1 MEDQWDTREIIANGQ
16 KIVSKLFYALY
27 DLANSA
33 YTIIVVTF
41 ITSAYFANQ
50 IVGNPQLGA
59 AYWQWTAGLCGIL
72 VAVTGPLL
80 GSLADKHSK
89 GKINLLHIFTILCVL
104 FTSLFWFAKPSVD
117 YIWHAL
123 IIFLLSNYFYEVAV
137 IFYNSLLKSCSN
149 ENNIGK
155 TSGFAFALGY
165 IGCVPILLFSLYV
178 FVLPDTIP
186 FGLDKSKFENI
197 RFIPVIAAIWFLIFS
212 YPMIN
217 YFKHH
222 IEYKENSDPTPVF
235 KKLIALIWKNK
246 FTSTGKFLLARMIYS
261 DALIVL
267 IAGGGVY
274 ASGVFGFTPG
284 ELLKLAIFAN
294 LVAFVGVLLGGYLND
309 KISSKIIIL
318 TCIAVLTLCVFY
330 SSIIAQTKAQF
341 FINVMVISFFIGSI
355 QSASRV
361 MMTGLLKDDDQGSG
375 FGLFSFSGR
384 ITAFAGPL
392 LVGTMTFFYSQR
404 IGLLS
409 ISIFFILGFIL
420 MLFVDKDQKNKK
432 IP

>member
-1 MEDQWDTREIIANGQ
+1 MN
-16 KIVSKLFYALY
+16 KLFYGLY

-50 IVGNPQLGA
+50 IVGDPQLGA

-72 VAVTGPLL
+72 IAVTGPLL
-80 GSLADKHSK
+80 GNIADKKPK
-89 GKINLLHIFTILCVL
+89 GKINLLHIFTILCIL
-104 FTSLFWFAKPSVD
+104 ITCLFWFAKPSTN
-117 YIWHAL
+117 YILFTL
-123 IIFLLSNYFYEVAV
+123 IIFLLSNYCYEAAT
-137 IFYNSLLKSCSN
+137 IFYNSLLKNCSN

-155 TSGFAFALGY
+155 TSGAAFALGY
-165 IGCVPILLFSLYV
+165 IGCVPILLFTLYV

-197 RFIPVIAAIWFLIFS
+197 RFIPIIAAVWFLIFS

-217 YFKHH
+217 YFKRHVQF
-222 IEYKENSDPTPVF
+222 KENVDQTPIF
-235 KKLIALIWKNK
+235 KKLVELVWKNK
-246 FTSTGKFLLARMIYS
+246 FTRTGKFLLARMIYS

-284 ELLKLAIFAN
+284 ELLKLAIYAN

-309 KISSKIIIL
+309 KLSSKIIIL
-318 TCIAVLTLCVFY
+318 ICIAVLTATVFY
-330 SSIIAQTKAQF
+330 GAVVAQTKTQF
-341 FINVMVISFFIGSI
+341 FYNVMVISFFIGSI

-361 MMTGLLKDDDQGSG
+361 MMTGLLETDDQGKG

-384 ITAFAGPL
+384 VTAFAGPL
-392 LVGTMTFFYSQR
+392 LVGTTTYYFSQR
-404 IGLLS
+404 IGFLS
-409 ISIFFILGFIL
+409 IGVFFILGFIL
-420 MLFVDKDQKNKK
+420 MLFVD
-432 IP
+432 

>member
-1 MEDQWDTREIIANGQ
+1 MN
-16 KIVSKLFYALY
+16 KLFYGLY

-33 YTIIVVTF
+33 YTMIVVTF

-50 IVGNPQLGA
+50 IVGDPQLGA

-72 VAVTGPLL
+72 IALTGPLL
-80 GSLADKHSK
+80 GNIADKKPK
-89 GKINLLHIFTILCVL
+89 GKINLLHIFTILCIL
-104 FTSLFWFAKPSVD
+104 ITCLFWFAKPSTN
-117 YIWHAL
+117 YILFTL
-123 IIFLLSNYFYEVAV
+123 IIFLLSNYCYEAAT
-137 IFYNSLLKSCSN
+137 IFYNSLLKNCSN

-155 TSGFAFALGY
+155 TSGAAFALGY
-165 IGCVPILLFSLYV
+165 IGSVPILLFTLYV

-197 RFIPVIAAIWFLIFS
+197 RFIPIIAAVWFLIFS

-217 YFKHH
+217 YFKRHVQF
-222 IEYKENSDPTPVF
+222 KENVDQTPIF
-235 KKLIALIWKNK
+235 KKLVELVWKNK
-246 FTSTGKFLLARMIYS
+246 FTRTGKFLLARMIYS

-284 ELLKLAIFAN
+284 ELLKLAIYAN

-309 KISSKIIIL
+309 KLSSKIIIL
-318 TCIAVLTLCVFY
+318 ICIAVLTATVFY
-330 SSIIAQTKAQF
+330 GAVVAQTKTQF
-341 FINVMVISFFIGSI
+341 FYNVMVISFFIGSI

-361 MMTGLLKDDDQGSG
+361 MMTGLLETADQGKG

-384 ITAFAGPL
+384 ATAFAGPL
-392 LVGTMTFFYSQR
+392 LVGTTTYYFSQR
-404 IGLLS
+404 IGFLS
-409 ISIFFILGFIL
+409 IGIFFVLGFIL
-420 MLFVDKDQKNKK
+420 MLFVD
-432 IP
+432 

>member
-1 MEDQWDTREIIANGQ
+1 MN
-16 KIVSKLFYALY
+16 KLFYGLY

-50 IVGNPQLGA
+50 IVGDPQLGA

-72 VAVTGPLL
+72 IALTGPLL
-80 GSLADKHSK
+80 GNIADKKPK
-89 GKINLLHIFTILCVL
+89 GKINLLHMFTILCIL
-104 FTSLFWFAKPSVD
+104 ITCLFWFAKPSTN
-117 YIWHAL
+117 YILFTL
-123 IIFLLSNYFYEVAV
+123 IIFLLSNYCYEAAT
-137 IFYNSLLKSCSN
+137 IFYNSLLKNCSN

-155 TSGFAFALGY
+155 TSGAAFALGY
-165 IGCVPILLFSLYV
+165 IGCVPILLFTLYV

-197 RFIPVIAAIWFLIFS
+197 RFIPIIAAVWFLIFS

-217 YFKHH
+217 YFKRHVQF
-222 IEYKENSDPTPVF
+222 KENVDQTPIF
-235 KKLIALIWKNK
+235 KKLVELVWKNK
-246 FTSTGKFLLARMIYS
+246 FTRTGKFLLARMIYS

-284 ELLKLAIFAN
+284 ELLKLAIYAN

-309 KISSKIIIL
+309 KLSSKIIIL
-318 TCIAVLTLCVFY
+318 ICIAVLTATVFY
-330 SSIIAQTKAQF
+330 GAVVAQTKTQF
-341 FINVMVISFFIGSI
+341 FYNVMVISFFIGSI

-361 MMTGLLKDDDQGSG
+361 MMTGLLETADQGKG

-384 ITAFAGPL
+384 ATAFAGPL
-392 LVGTMTFFYSQR
+392 LVGTTTYYFSQR
-404 IGLLS
+404 IGFLS
-409 ISIFFILGFIL
+409 IGIFFVLGFIL
-420 MLFVDKDQKNKK
+420 MLFVD
-432 IP
+432 

>member
-1 MEDQWDTREIIANGQ
+1 MN
-16 KIVSKLFYALY
+16 KLFYGLY

-50 IVGNPQLGA
+50 IVGDPQLGA
-59 AYWQWTAGLCGIL
+59 AYWQWTTGLCGIL

-80 GSLADKHSK
+80 GNLADKKPK
-89 GKINLLHIFTILCVL
+89 GKINLLHIFTILCIL
-104 FTSLFWFAKPSVD
+104 ITCLFWFAKPSTN
-117 YIWHAL
+117 YILFTL
-123 IIFLLSNYFYEVAV
+123 IIFLLSNYCYEAAT
-137 IFYNSLLKSCSN
+137 IFYNSLLKNCSN

-155 TSGFAFALGY
+155 TSGAAFALGY
-165 IGCVPILLFSLYV
+165 IGCVPILLFTLYV

-186 FGLDKSKFENI
+186 FGLDKSTFENI
-197 RFIPVIAAIWFLIFS
+197 RFIPIIAAVWFLIFS

-217 YFKHH
+217 YFKRHVQF
-222 IEYKENSDPTPVF
+222 KENVDQTPIF
-235 KKLIALIWKNK
+235 KKLVELVWKNK
-246 FTSTGKFLLARMIYS
+246 FTRTGKFLLARMIYS

-284 ELLKLAIFAN
+284 ELLKLAIYAN

-309 KISSKIIIL
+309 KLSSKIIIL
-318 TCIAVLTLCVFY
+318 ICIAVLTSTVFY
-330 SSIIAQTKAQF
+330 GAVVAQTKTQF
-341 FINVMVISFFIGSI
+341 FYNVMVISFFIGSI

-361 MMTGLLKDDDQGSG
+361 MMTGLLETADQGKG

-384 ITAFAGPL
+384 ATAFAGPL
-392 LVGTMTFFYSQR
+392 LVGTTTYYFSQR
-404 IGLLS
+404 IGFLS
-409 ISIFFILGFIL
+409 ISVFFVLGFIL
-420 MLFVDKDQKNKK
+420 MLFVD
-432 IP
+432 

>member
-1 MEDQWDTREIIANGQ
+1 M
-16 KIVSKLFYALY
+16 SKLFYGLY

-50 IVGNPQLGA
+50 IVGDPQLGA

-72 VAVTGPLL
+72 IAVTGPLL
-80 GSLADKHSK
+80 GNIADKKPK
-89 GKINLLHIFTILCVL
+89 GKINLLHIFTILCIL
-104 FTSLFWFAKPSVD
+104 ITCLFWFAKPSTN
-117 YIWHAL
+117 YILFTL
-123 IIFLLSNYFYEVAV
+123 IIFLLSNYCYEAAT
-137 IFYNSLLKSCSN
+137 IFYNSLLKNCSN

-155 TSGFAFALGY
+155 TSGAAFALGY
-165 IGCVPILLFSLYV
+165 IGCVPILLFTLYV

-197 RFIPVIAAIWFLIFS
+197 RFIPIIAAVWFLIFS

-217 YFKHH
+217 YFKRHVQF
-222 IEYKENSDPTPVF
+222 KENVDQTPIF
-235 KKLIALIWKNK
+235 KKLVELVWKNK
-246 FTSTGKFLLARMIYS
+246 FTRTGKFLLARMIYS

-284 ELLKLAIFAN
+284 ELLKLAIYAN

-309 KISSKIIIL
+309 KFSSKIIIL
-318 TCIAVLTLCVFY
+318 ICIAVLTATVFY
-330 SSIIAQTKAQF
+330 GAVVAQTKTQF
-341 FINVMVISFFIGSI
+341 FYNVMVISFFIGSI

-361 MMTGLLKDDDQGSG
+361 MMTGLLETADQGKG

-384 ITAFAGPL
+384 VTAFAGPL
-392 LVGTMTFFYSQR
+392 LVGTTTYYFSQR
-404 IGLLS
+404 IGFLS
-409 ISIFFILGFIL
+409 IGIFFVLGFIL
-420 MLFVDKDQKNKK
+420 MLFVD
-432 IP
+432 

>member
-1 MEDQWDTREIIANGQ
+1 MN
-16 KIVSKLFYALY
+16 KLFYGLY

-50 IVGNPQLGA
+50 IVGDPQLGA
-59 AYWQWTAGLCGIL
+59 AYWQWTAGLCGLLIAL
-72 VAVTGPLL
+72 TGPLL
-80 GSLADKHSK
+80 GNIADKKPK
-89 GKINLLHIFTILCVL
+89 GKINLLHMFTLLCILITC
-104 FTSLFWFAKPSVD
+104 LFWFAKPTSN
-117 YIWHAL
+117 YILFTL
-123 IIFLLSNYFYEVAV
+123 IIFLLSNYCYEAAT
-137 IFYNSLLKSCSN
+137 IFYNSLLKNCSN
-149 ENNIGK
+149 ESNIGK
-155 TSGFAFALGY
+155 TSGAAFALGY
-165 IGCVPILLFSLYV
+165 IGSIPILLFTLYV

-197 RFIPVIAAIWFLIFS
+197 RFIPIIAAVWFLIFS

-217 YFKHH
+217 YFKHNVQF
-222 IEYKENSDPTPVF
+222 KENVDQTPIF
-235 KKLIALIWKNK
+235 KKLVKLLWKNK
-246 FTSTGKFLLARMIYS
+246 FTRTGKFLLARMIYS

-284 ELLKLAIFAN
+284 ELLKLAIYAN

-318 TCIAVLTLCVFY
+318 ICIAVLTATVFY
-330 SSIIAQTKAQF
+330 GSVVAQTKTQF
-341 FINVMVISFFIGSI
+341 FYNVMVISFFIGSI

-361 MMTGLLKDDDQGSG
+361 MMTGLLETADQGKG

-384 ITAFAGPL
+384 ATAFAGPL
-392 LVGTMTFFYSQR
+392 LVGTVTYYFSQR
-404 IGLLS
+404 IGFLS
-409 ISIFFILGFIL
+409 ITIFFVLGFIL
-420 MLFVDKDQKNKK
+420 MLFVD
-432 IP
+432 

>member
-80 GSLADKHSK
+80 GSLADKDSK

-123 IIFLLSNYFYEVAV
+123 IIFLLSNYFYEAAV

-222 IEYKENSDPTPVF
+222 IEYKENSDQTPVF

>member
-1 MEDQWDTREIIANGQ
+1 MN
-16 KIVSKLFYALY
+16 KLFYGLY

-33 YTIIVVTF
+33 YTTIVVTF

-50 IVGNPQLGA
+50 IVGDPQLGA

-72 VAVTGPLL
+72 IALTGPLL
-80 GSLADKHSK
+80 GNIADKKPK
-89 GKINLLHIFTILCVL
+89 GKINLLHIFTILCIL
-104 FTSLFWFAKPSVD
+104 ITCLFWFAKPSTN
-117 YIWHAL
+117 YILFTL
-123 IIFLLSNYFYEVAV
+123 IIFLLSNYCYEAAT
-137 IFYNSLLKSCSN
+137 IFYNSLLKNCSN

-155 TSGFAFALGY
+155 TSGLAFALGY
-165 IGCVPILLFSLYV
+165 IGSVPILLFTLYV

-197 RFIPVIAAIWFLIFS
+197 RFIPIIAAVWFLIFS

-217 YFKHH
+217 YFKRHVQF
-222 IEYKENSDPTPVF
+222 KKNVDQTPIF
-235 KKLIALIWKNK
+235 KKLVELVWKNK
-246 FTSTGKFLLARMIYS
+246 FTRTGKFLLARMIYS

-284 ELLKLAIFAN
+284 ELLKLAIYAN

-309 KISSKIIIL
+309 KLSSKIIISI
-318 TCIAVLTLCVFY
+318 CIAVLTATVFY
-330 SSIIAQTKAQF
+330 GSVVAQTKTQF
-341 FINVMVISFFIGSI
+341 FYNVMVISFFIGSI

-361 MMTGLLKDDDQGSG
+361 MMTGLLETTDQGKG

-384 ITAFAGPL
+384 ATAFAGPL
-392 LVGTMTFFYSQR
+392 LVGTVTYYFSQR
-404 IGLLS
+404 IGFLS
-409 ISIFFILGFIL
+409 ITIFFVLGFIL
-420 MLFVDKDQKNKK
+420 MLFVD
-432 IP
+432 

>member
-1 MEDQWDTREIIANGQ
+1 M
-16 KIVSKLFYALY
+16 SKLFYALY

-33 YTIIVVTF
+33 YTIIIVTF
-41 ITSAYFANQ
+41 ITSAYFANH

-59 AYWQWTAGLCGIL
+59 AYWQWTAGVCGIL

-80 GSLADKHSK
+80 GNIADKHSK

-117 YIWHAL
+117 YIWYAL
-123 IIFLLSNYFYEVAV
+123 IIFLVSNYCYEAGV
-137 IFYNSLLKSCSN
+137 IFYNSLLKNCSN

-222 IEYKENSDPTPVF
+222 IEYKENNDQTPVF

>member
-1 MEDQWDTREIIANGQ
+1 MN
-16 KIVSKLFYALY
+16 KLFYGLY

-33 YTIIVVTF
+33 YTVIVVTF

-50 IVGNPQLGA
+50 IVGDPQLGA

-72 VAVTGPLL
+72 IAVTGPLL
-80 GSLADKHSK
+80 GNIADKKPK
-89 GKINLLHIFTILCVL
+89 GKINLLHIFTILCIL
-104 FTSLFWFAKPSVD
+104 ITCLFWFAKPSTN
-117 YIWHAL
+117 YILFTL
-123 IIFLLSNYFYEVAV
+123 IIFLLSNYCYEAAT
-137 IFYNSLLKSCSN
+137 IFYNSLLKNCSN

-155 TSGFAFALGY
+155 TSGAAFALGY
-165 IGCVPILLFSLYV
+165 IGSIPILLFTLYV

-197 RFIPVIAAIWFLIFS
+197 RFIPIIAAVWFLIFS

-217 YFKHH
+217 YFKRHVQF
-222 IEYKENSDPTPVF
+222 KENVDQTPIF
-235 KKLIALIWKNK
+235 KKLVELVWKNK
-246 FTSTGKFLLARMIYS
+246 FTRTGKFLLARMIYS

-284 ELLKLAIFAN
+284 ELLKLAIYAN

-309 KISSKIIIL
+309 KLSSKIIIL
-318 TCIAVLTLCVFY
+318 ICIAVLTATVFY
-330 SSIIAQTKAQF
+330 GAVVAQTKTQF
-341 FINVMVISFFIGSI
+341 FYNVMVISFFIGSI

-361 MMTGLLKDDDQGSG
+361 MMTGLLENTDQGKG

-384 ITAFAGPL
+384 VTAFAGPL
-392 LVGTMTFFYSQR
+392 LVGTTTYYFSQR
-404 IGLLS
+404 IGFLS
-409 ISIFFILGFIL
+409 IGIFFVLGFIL
-420 MLFVDKDQKNKK
+420 MLFVD
-432 IP
+432 

>member
-1 MEDQWDTREIIANGQ
+1 MN
-16 KIVSKLFYALY
+16 KLFYGLY

-50 IVGNPQLGA
+50 IVGDPQLGA

-72 VAVTGPLL
+72 IALTGPLL
-80 GSLADKHSK
+80 GNIADKKPK
-89 GKINLLHIFTILCVL
+89 GKINLLHMFTILCIL
-104 FTSLFWFAKPSVD
+104 ITCLFWFAKPSTN
-117 YIWHAL
+117 YILFTL
-123 IIFLLSNYFYEVAV
+123 IIFLLSNYCYEAAT
-137 IFYNSLLKSCSN
+137 IFYNSLLKNCSN

-155 TSGFAFALGY
+155 TSGAAFALGY
-165 IGCVPILLFSLYV
+165 IGCVPILLFTLYV

-197 RFIPVIAAIWFLIFS
+197 RFIPIIAAVWFLIFS

-217 YFKHH
+217 YFKRHVQF
-222 IEYKENSDPTPVF
+222 KENVDQTPIF
-235 KKLIALIWKNK
+235 KKLVELVWKNK
-246 FTSTGKFLLARMIYS
+246 FTRTGKFLLARMIYS

-284 ELLKLAIFAN
+284 ELLKLAIYAN

-309 KISSKIIIL
+309 KLSSKIIIL
-318 TCIAVLTLCVFY
+318 ICIAVLTATVFY
-330 SSIIAQTKAQF
+330 GAVVAQTKTQF
-341 FINVMVISFFIGSI
+341 FYNVMVISFFIGSI

-361 MMTGLLKDDDQGSG
+361 MMTGLLETDDQGKG

-384 ITAFAGPL
+384 VTAFAGPL
-392 LVGTMTFFYSQR
+392 LVGTTTYYFSQR
-404 IGLLS
+404 IGFLS
-409 ISIFFILGFIL
+409 IGVFFILGFIL
-420 MLFVDKDQKNKK
+420 MLFVD
-432 IP
+432 

>member
-1 MEDQWDTREIIANGQ
+1 MG
-16 KIVSKLFYALY
+16 KLFYALY

-72 VAVTGPLL
+72 VAITGPLL
-80 GSLADKHSK
+80 GNLADKEPK
-89 GKINLLHIFTILCVL
+89 GKINLLHTFTIFCVL

-117 YIWHAL
+117 YIWYAL
-123 IIFLLSNYFYEVAV
+123 IIFLLSNYFYEAAV

-149 ENNIGK
+149 EKNIGR

-217 YFKHH
+217 YFKNY

-318 TCIAVLTLCVFY
+318 SCIAILTLCVFY

-420 MLFVDKDQKNKK
+420 MLFVERDQK
-432 IP
+432 

>member
-1 MEDQWDTREIIANGQ
+1 MN
-16 KIVSKLFYALY
+16 KLFYALY

-50 IVGNPQLGA
+50 IVGDPQIGA

-72 VAVTGPLL
+72 IALTGPIL
-80 GSLADKHSK
+80 GNIADKKSK
-89 GKINLLHIFTILCVL
+89 GKINLLHMFTILCIL
-104 FTSLFWFAKPSVD
+104 FTCLFWFAKPSTD
-117 YIWHAL
+117 YILFAL
-123 IIFLLSNYFYEVAV
+123 IIFLLSNYCYEAAS
-137 IFYNSLLKSCSN
+137 IFYNSLLKNCSN
-149 ENNIGK
+149 EKNIGK
-155 TSGFAFALGY
+155 TSGAAFALGY

-178 FVLPDTIP
+178 FVLPETVP

-222 IEYKENSDPTPVF
+222 IEYKKNIDQTPVF
-235 KKLIALIWKNK
+235 KKLIALVWKNK

-284 ELLKLAIFAN
+284 ELLRLAIVAN

-309 KISSKIIIL
+309 QLSSKTIIL
-318 TCIAVLTLCVFY
+318 ICIAVLTSTVFY
-330 SSIIAQTKAQF
+330 ASLFAQTKTQF
-341 FINVMVISFFIGSI
+341 FYNVMVVSFFIGSI
-355 QSASRV
+355 QSAGRV
-361 MMTGLLKDDDQGSG
+361 MMTGLLNVDDQGSG

-384 ITAFAGPL
+384 FTAFAGPL
-392 LVGTMTFFYSQR
+392 LAGTMTFLFSQR

-409 ISIFFILGFIL
+409 VSVFFILGFIL

-432 IP
+432 IT

>member
-1 MEDQWDTREIIANGQ
+1 MN
-16 KIVSKLFYALY
+16 KLFYGLY

-33 YTIIVVTF
+33 YTVIVVTF

-50 IVGNPQLGA
+50 IVGDPQLGA

-72 VAVTGPLL
+72 IALTGPLL
-80 GSLADKHSK
+80 GNIADKKPK
-89 GKINLLHIFTILCVL
+89 GKINLLHMFTILCIL
-104 FTSLFWFAKPSVD
+104 ITCLFWFAKPSTN
-117 YIWHAL
+117 YILFTL
-123 IIFLLSNYFYEVAV
+123 IIFLLSNYCYEAAT
-137 IFYNSLLKSCSN
+137 IFYNSLLKNCSN

-155 TSGFAFALGY
+155 TSGLGFALGY
-165 IGCVPILLFSLYV
+165 IGSIPILLFILYV

-197 RFIPVIAAIWFLIFS
+197 RFIPIIAAVWFLIFS

-217 YFKHH
+217 YFKRHVQF
-222 IEYKENSDPTPVF
+222 KENVDQTPIF
-235 KKLIALIWKNK
+235 KKLVELVWKNK
-246 FTSTGKFLLARMIYS
+246 FTRTGKFLLARMIYS

-284 ELLKLAIFAN
+284 ELLKLAIYAN

-309 KISSKIIIL
+309 KLSSKIIIL
-318 TCIAVLTLCVFY
+318 ICIAVLTATVFY
-330 SSIIAQTKAQF
+330 GAVVAQTKTQF
-341 FINVMVISFFIGSI
+341 FYNVMVISFFIGSI

-361 MMTGLLKDDDQGSG
+361 MMTGLLETADQGKG

-384 ITAFAGPL
+384 ATAFAGPL
-392 LVGTMTFFYSQR
+392 LVGTTTYYFSQR
-404 IGLLS
+404 IGFLS
-409 ISIFFILGFIL
+409 ISVFFVLGFIL
-420 MLFVDKDQKNKK
+420 MLFVD
-432 IP
+432 

>member
-1 MEDQWDTREIIANGQ
+1 MN
-16 KIVSKLFYALY
+16 KLFYGLY

-33 YTIIVVTF
+33 YTVIVVTF

-50 IVGNPQLGA
+50 IVGDPQLGA

-72 VAVTGPLL
+72 IALTGPLL
-80 GSLADKHSK
+80 GNIADKKPK
-89 GKINLLHIFTILCVL
+89 GKINLLHIFTILCIL
-104 FTSLFWFAKPSVD
+104 ITCLFWFAKPSTN
-117 YIWHAL
+117 YILFTL
-123 IIFLLSNYFYEVAV
+123 IIFLLSNYCYEAAT
-137 IFYNSLLKSCSN
+137 IFYNSLLKNCSN

-155 TSGFAFALGY
+155 TSGAAFALGY
-165 IGCVPILLFSLYV
+165 IGCVPILLFTLYV

-197 RFIPVIAAIWFLIFS
+197 RFIPIIAAVWFLIFS

-217 YFKHH
+217 YFKRHVQF
-222 IEYKENSDPTPVF
+222 KENVDQTPIF
-235 KKLIALIWKNK
+235 KKLVELVWKNK
-246 FTSTGKFLLARMIYS
+246 FTRTGKFLLARMIYS

-284 ELLKLAIFAN
+284 ELLKLAIYAN

-309 KISSKIIIL
+309 KLSSKIIIL
-318 TCIAVLTLCVFY
+318 ICIAVLTATVFY
-330 SSIIAQTKAQF
+330 GAVIAQTKTQF
-341 FINVMVISFFIGSI
+341 FYNVMVISFFIGSI

-361 MMTGLLKDDDQGSG
+361 MMTGLLEATDQGKG

-384 ITAFAGPL
+384 VTAFAGPL
-392 LVGTMTFFYSQR
+392 LVGTITYYFSQR
-404 IGLLS
+404 IGFLS
-409 ISIFFILGFIL
+409 VSLFFVLGFVL
-420 MLFVDKDQKNKK
+420 MLFVKNK
-432 IP
+432 

>member
-80 GSLADKHSK
+80 GSLADKEPK
-89 GKINLLHIFTILCVL
+89 GKINLLHTFTIFCVL

-117 YIWHAL
+117 YIWYAL
-123 IIFLLSNYFYEVAV
+123 IIFLLSNYFYEAAV

-217 YFKHH
+217 YFKNH

-318 TCIAVLTLCVFY
+318 TCIVVLTLCVFY

-341 FINVMVISFFIGSI
+341 FINVMVISLFIGSI

>member
-1 MEDQWDTREIIANGQ
+1 M
-16 KIVSKLFYALY
+16 SKLFYGLY

-50 IVGNPQLGA
+50 IVGDPQLGA

-72 VAVTGPLL
+72 IAVTGPLL
-80 GSLADKHSK
+80 GNIADKKPK
-89 GKINLLHIFTILCVL
+89 GKINLLHIFTILCIL
-104 FTSLFWFAKPSVD
+104 ITCLFWFAKPSTN
-117 YIWHAL
+117 YILFTL
-123 IIFLLSNYFYEVAV
+123 IIFLLSNYCYEAAT
-137 IFYNSLLKSCSN
+137 IFYNSLLKNCSN

-155 TSGFAFALGY
+155 TSGAAFALGY
-165 IGCVPILLFSLYV
+165 IGCVPILLFTLYV

-197 RFIPVIAAIWFLIFS
+197 RFIPIIAAVWFLIFS

-217 YFKHH
+217 YFKRHVQF
-222 IEYKENSDPTPVF
+222 KENVDQTPIF
-235 KKLIALIWKNK
+235 KKLVELVWKNK
-246 FTSTGKFLLARMIYS
+246 FTRTGKFLLARMIYS

-284 ELLKLAIFAN
+284 ELLKLAIYAN

-309 KISSKIIIL
+309 KLSSKIIIL
-318 TCIAVLTLCVFY
+318 ICIAVLTATVFY
-330 SSIIAQTKAQF
+330 GAVVAQTKTQF
-341 FINVMVISFFIGSI
+341 FYNVMVISFFIGSI

-361 MMTGLLKDDDQGSG
+361 MMTGLLETADQGKG

-384 ITAFAGPL
+384 VTAFAGPL
-392 LVGTMTFFYSQR
+392 LVGTTTYYFSQR
-404 IGLLS
+404 IGFLS
-409 ISIFFILGFIL
+409 ISIFFVLGFIL
-420 MLFVDKDQKNKK
+420 MLFVD
-432 IP
+432 